1 MQRPARSWL
10 VLVLLAA
17 CGGGGG
23 GGDGDDGPAV
33 DAGPPTAYRMD
44 TIVLRDP
51 HLWAFDGS
59 FDVTDTVNGDLADS
73 ATMDGDDPPDDVL
86 DLSIVLVLRPADP
99 AAGSTGLDVV
109 IDAVCTAPLAGTT
122 CTTDA
127 ESSIVNSTATNGDAT
142 CLAPEDGTTSN
153 YDPAI
158 TTPGARCFV
167 SDAESVSIDASGV
180 LLNLQNAR
188 VAATYADG
196 DPPGTIT
203 SGLFA
208 GFMTEADA
216 EATILPD
223 DLPLVGGM
231 PLSTLL
237 LQEDKDTGPG
247 GDPGWW
253 FYFNF
258 TATVVPFTE

>member
-1 MQRPARSWL
+1 MPRLARSWL
-10 VLVLLAA
+10 ALVVLAA

-23 GGDGDDGPAV
+23 GDDGDDGPAA

-44 TIVLRDP
+44 SIALRDP

-59 FDVTDTVNGDLADS
+59 FDVTDTVNEDLTTS
-73 ATMDGDDPPDDVL
+73 IESDGDDPADGVL
-86 DLSIVLVLRPADP
+86 DLSIVLVFRPVAP
-99 AAGSTGLDVV
+99 SAGSSGLDVV
-109 IDAVCTAPLAGTT
+109 IDAVCTAPLDGTS
-122 CTTDA
+122 CTVDA
-127 ESSIVNSTATNGDAT
+127 ESTTVSSTATNGDST
-142 CLAPEDGTTSN
+142 CLAPEDGTAGT

-158 TTPGARCFV
+158 TTPSGRCFV

-180 LLNLQNAR
+180 LLVLQDAR
-188 VAATYADG
+188 VAATYDGG
-196 DPPGTIT
+196 DPPGTVT

-208 GFMTEADA
+208 GFMTETDAD
-216 EATILPD
+216 ATILPD

-237 LQEDKDTGPG
+237 LEEDKDTGPG